1 MNHRYLYLL
10 VVLLGMVMI
19 GCESDFVD
27 GVKVDDTKS
36 ESANGSVITMVT
48 HRIDGIIS
56 LSIDSPAQDRYGV
69 WVDLD
74 GDGKRAEDGSEEVSV
89 FNSYQEYTLAAG
101 VKTVTVHGDIT
112 YLGAASN
119 ELAEIDVSGNPL
131 LTTLNMSLNNIKVI
145 DLSANTALERLDVSD
160 NNIASLNV
168 SSNKSLE
175 SLWVFNNQLSSLE
188 LSNNSNLAFLDCSG
202 NALNTLDVSKNAEL
216 VRLLC
221 YNNQLTALDV
231 ERNIKLSHLWSF
243 GNRMS
248 EIEMESLIS
257 TLRSVAGGD
266 LWLSIEPLGEAMQA
280 SASKKGWTV
289 Q

>member
-1 MNHRYLYLL
+1 MNQRYLYLFIIL
-10 VVLLGMVMI
+10 FGMVVI
-19 GCESDFVD
+19 GCESDFIEGVRVD
-27 GVKVDDTKS
+27 GPVKDT
-36 ESANGSVITMVT
+36 GSVITMVT
-48 HRIDGIIS
+48 KRTDGIIS
-56 LSIDSPAQDRYGV
+56 LSIDAPAHDRFGV
-69 WVDLD
+69 WIDLD
-74 GDGKRAEDGSEEVSV
+74 GDGKRAEDGSEKITV
-89 FNSYQEYTLAAG
+89 FNAYQEYTLVAG
-101 VKTVTVHGDIT
+101 VKTVAVHGDIS

-119 ELAEIDVSGNPL
+119 ELAEIDVSGNPS
-131 LTTLNMSLNNIKVI
+131 LTTLNIALNKIRVI
-145 DLSANTALERLDVSD
+145 DLSANTTLERLDVSD

-231 ERNIKLSHLWSF
+231 ERNIKLNHLWSF
-243 GNRMS
+243 GNPMS
-248 EIEMESLIS
+248 ETEMESLIS
-257 TLRSVAGGD
+257 TLRNVAGGE
-266 LWLSIEPLGEAMQA
+266 LWLSIEPLGEAMHA
-280 SASKKGWTV
+280 SAAEKGWTV